1 MDFDVTSE
9 AGIIWIE
16 RRNCEERCYKLSELE
31 GGDVYKIDEKLMQEK
46 KITKCMD
53 LKITVFCFSLFFKKE
68 CEYIVAEFWK
78 LL

>member
-9 AGIIWIE
+9 AGLIWIE

-46 KITKCMD
+46 KNNQMHGPQNNS
-53 LKITVFCFSLFFKKE
+53 FLF
-68 CEYIVAEFWK
+68 
-78 LL
+78 

>member
-46 KITKCMD
+46 KK
-53 LKITVFCFSLFFKKE
+53 
-68 CEYIVAEFWK
+68 
-78 LL
+78 

>member
-46 KITKCMD
+46 KNNQMHGPQNNS
-53 LKITVFCFSLFFKKE
+53 FLF
-68 CEYIVAEFWK
+68 
-78 LL
+78 